1 MTHPDLERAAG
12 PAAPVLAAVTRMG
25 FAAKGVI
32 TILVGVLALRY
43 ALRHGGGITS
53 QEGAVAYVL
62 RHPLGRWML
71 AVLAVG
77 LASYA
82 LWMYVAAYVDPER
95 KGENLQGIAERLG
108 FFATGV
114 GYTLLASTAFALLFG
129 RRDEGGPDLQHLVA
143 TVLTPHVGRIV
154 VGLAGLIVM
163 TAGLLQLRLGLTRK
177 FRHTL
182 QAELSR
188 LVRLLTGVSG
198 TLGYLTLGLLSLTV
212 GWSLV
217 EVAVTYD
224 PSKASGWPEA
234 LWRLSHAGEG
244 RWLLGTAA
252 AGLICYGFYF
262 LLQVRYRRL

>member
-1 MTHPDLERAAG
+1 
-12 PAAPVLAAVTRMG
+12 
-25 FAAKGVI
+25 
-32 TILVGVLALRY
+32 
-43 ALRHGGGITS
+43 
-53 QEGAVAYVL
+53 
-62 RHPLGRWML
+62 
-71 AVLAVG
+71 
-77 LASYA
+77 
-82 LWMYVAAYVDPER
+82 
-95 KGENLQGIAERLG
+95 
-108 FFATGV
+108 
-114 GYTLLASTAFALLFG
+114 
-129 RRDEGGPDLQHLVA
+129 
-143 TVLTPHVGRIV
+143 V

-177 FRHTL
+177 FRDTL